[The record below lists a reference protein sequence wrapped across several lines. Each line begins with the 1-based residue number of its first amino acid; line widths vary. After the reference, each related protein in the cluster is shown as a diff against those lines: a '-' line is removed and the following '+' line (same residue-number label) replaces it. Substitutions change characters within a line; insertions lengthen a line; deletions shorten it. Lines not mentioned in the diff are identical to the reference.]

1 MQFIVINHNMC
12 VIFYETLFCGMITDV
27 KHITVYSAVVFP
39 IVCVTPVN
47 VTILTSMYLFLDLLC
62 AIKPKL
68 EAVYHC

>member
-1 MQFIVINHNMC
+1 MC
-12 VIFYETLFCGMITDV
+12 VISYETLFCGMITDV

-47 VTILTSMYLFLDLLC
+47 VIILTSMYLFLDLLC